1 MKYLIWLVILALAG
15 FLIYQYLIR
24 PPSAEEAEIRQLEK
38 VFRSAGDQYVASV
51 RQAGTPGM
59 AEIADPESAINKI
72 KRVRERLAVLK
83 KDLTDKTAIV
93 RARRLEQQINDFC
106 TKNEID

>member
-15 FLIYQYLIR
+15 FLIYNYLIR
-24 PPSAEEAEIRQLEK
+24 PPSPEEAEVKQLEK
-38 VFRSAGDQYVASV
+38 VFRSAQDQYVASV
-51 RQAGTPGM
+51 RQMGTPGM
-59 AEIADPESAINKI
+59 AAIADPEAPINKI
-72 KRVRERLAVLK
+72 KQVRERLAALK
-83 KDLTDKTAIV
+83 KDLTEKTAIV